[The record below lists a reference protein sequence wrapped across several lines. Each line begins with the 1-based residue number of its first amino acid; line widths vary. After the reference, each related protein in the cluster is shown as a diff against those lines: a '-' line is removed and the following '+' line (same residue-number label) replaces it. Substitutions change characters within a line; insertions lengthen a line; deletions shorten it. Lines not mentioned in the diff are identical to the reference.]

1 MVERENMIYNLNTS
15 RLNELLI
22 NLQEI
27 TDLKFSLHDLKAHEL
42 YTVNKRSAFCN
53 LICDTQDG
61 YSHCYGSDLQAI
73 NKLEGKTSPYQYR
86 CHAGLIDTAI
96 PITENGQLIA
106 VILFGQLLDD
116 SPIDEQWQKTKKLC
130 QWYTDQSR
138 LQEAFYKLP
147 QLSQRNIRAA
157 YEIVNAC
164 VSEVRLE
171 KIVEFDNLPD
181 SQRLQSFIN
190 AHYAS
195 HLSLDEISYEMAI
208 SKSKLC
214 KIAREVDKNMT
225 VGKLITQKRIEAAKK
240 KLIESDMP
248 IREISEIVG
257 IPDFNYFTKVFKRAT
272 GSTPSEYRSH
282 FSEQAVHPEE

>member
-1 MVERENMIYNLNTS
+1 MAEN
-15 RLNELLI
+15 
-22 NLQEI
+22 
-27 TDLKFSLHDLKAHEL
+27 
-42 YTVNKRSAFCN
+42 
-53 LICDTQDG
+53 
-61 YSHCYGSDLQAI
+61 
-73 NKLEGKTSPYQYR
+73 
-86 CHAGLIDTAI
+86 
-96 PITENGQLIA
+96 
-106 VILFGQLLDD
+106 
-116 SPIDEQWQKTKKLC
+116 KKLC

-225 VGKLITQKRIEAAKK
+225 VGKLITQNGLKRQK

-257 IPDFNYFTKVFKRAT
+257 IPDFNYHKSFQTSDRFHL
-272 GSTPSEYRSH
+272 SEYRSH
-282 FSEQAVHPEE
+282 FSEQVVIRRND

>member
-1 MVERENMIYNLNTS
+1 
-15 RLNELLI
+15 
-22 NLQEI
+22 
-27 TDLKFSLHDLKAHEL
+27 
-42 YTVNKRSAFCN
+42 
-53 LICDTQDG
+53 
-61 YSHCYGSDLQAI
+61 
-73 NKLEGKTSPYQYR
+73 
-86 CHAGLIDTAI
+86 
-96 PITENGQLIA
+96 
-106 VILFGQLLDD
+106 
-116 SPIDEQWQKTKKLC
+116 
-130 QWYTDQSR
+130 